1 MSLSQLLL
9 LNPRSSASGKP
20 VLPMSLLAI
29 EAGLQG
35 RLPTRLVD
43 GNLDPHP
50 LSSLDAAIG
59 DAAAETLLAVTVMPG
74 PQLEQALPLCRE
86 LKRRHPALTVVWG
99 GYFPSQHWE
108 ACVRDRAIDYVV
120 RGHGEHVFAQLV
132 DFLSTGSPPRENI
145 LGLAFAGSDGLPRSG
160 AQAPI
165 PKPAELPDW
174 NMDLV
179 DMPRYLRRT
188 FLGERTVGYHSSYGC
203 PFRCNFCAVVNLV
216 QGRWLA
222 QPAER
227 VANVVRSWHHRWG
240 VDAVEMCDNNFFV
253 HEERVREFSQ
263 RILDLGVSWWGEG
276 RIDTMLRYP
285 ESTWQLMRNAG
296 LKMVF
301 LGAESGSKETL
312 ERMDKGGSMS
322 PEATL
327 DLVGRMRAWGIVP
340 ELSFVVGNP
349 PDPEADAAGTV
360 EFIRAIKKVNPAT
373 EIILYLYT
381 PVPLAGELYEQAKAS
396 GFAFPETLDEWVS
409 PEWLTFVQRRSHT
422 MPWIRRDL
430 QDRLRD
436 FERVL
441 NAYYPTSTM
450 PSLVG
455 FRRGLLRSLA
465 AWRWHTRAYAWP
477 FELAVF
483 HRLMAYRRPETSGF

>member
-1 MSLSQLLL
+1 
-9 LNPRSSASGKP
+9 
-20 VLPMSLLAI
+20 
-29 EAGLQG
+29 
-35 RLPTRLVD
+35 
-43 GNLDPHP
+43 
-50 LSSLDAAIG
+50 
-59 DAAAETLLAVTVMPG
+59 
-74 PQLEQALPLCRE
+74 
-86 LKRRHPALTVVWG
+86 
-99 GYFPSQHWE
+99 
-108 ACVRDRAIDYVV
+108 
-120 RGHGEHVFAQLV
+120 
-132 DFLSTGSPPRENI
+132 
-145 LGLAFAGSDGLPRSG
+145 
-160 AQAPI
+160 
-165 PKPAELPDW
+165 
-174 NMDLV
+174 
-179 DMPRYLRRT
+179 
-188 FLGERTVGYHSSYGC
+188 
-203 PFRCNFCAVVNLV
+203 VVNLV

-227 VANVVRSWHHRWG
+227 VANVVRSWHQRFG
-240 VDAVEMCDNNFFV
+240 VDAVEMYDNNFFV

-263 RILDLGVSWWGEG
+263 RILDLGVNWWGEG

-285 ESTWQLMRNAG
+285 ESTWQLMRKAG

-301 LGAESGSKETL
+301 LGAESGSKDTL

-327 DLVGRMRAWGIVP
+327 ELVGRMRGWGIVP
-340 ELSFVVGNP
+340 ELSFVLGNP

-360 EFIRAIKKVNPAT
+360 EFIRTVKKVNPAT

-409 PEWLTFVQRRSHT
+409 PDWLAFVQRRSHT
-422 MPWIRRDL
+422 MPWIRRNL

-455 FRRGLLRSLA
+455 FRRRLLRGLA
-465 AWRWHTRAYAWP
+465 AWRWHARAYAWP
-477 FELAVF
+477 LELALL